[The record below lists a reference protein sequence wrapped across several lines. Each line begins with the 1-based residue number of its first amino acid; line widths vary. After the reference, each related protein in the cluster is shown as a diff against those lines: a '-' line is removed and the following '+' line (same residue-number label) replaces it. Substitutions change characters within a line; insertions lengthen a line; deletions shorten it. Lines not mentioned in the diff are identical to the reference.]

1 MIKRTLAIFA
11 VVTLVSAALA
21 VSTVL
26 AESTLDQ
33 VLKRGEVIVGIGMN
47 FPPWGFYDKDGKAA
61 GFDVSYA
68 EELAKALKVK
78 LQIVPAEGMNRIPYL
93 VSGKIDVAIAT
104 FTMTLERCQTIAFT
118 IPYAVQNLVFVTKKG
133 SGIKSL
139 QDLKGKRV
147 STSKGTTEET
157 ILDEQAPK
165 GTIVDRYNS
174 DNESYLALRQGK
186 ADACIMDYIL
196 AVELMKKY
204 PNFEVA
210 QTLRT
215 DLMSL
220 GCRRGDI
227 EWLNWLNWFVLHMN
241 LRGTS
246 QAYHE
251 KWFGTPQPKLQVDF

>member
-1 MIKRTLAIFA
+1 
-11 VVTLVSAALA
+11 
-21 VSTVL
+21 
-26 AESTLDQ
+26 
-33 VLKRGEVIVGIGMN
+33 
-47 FPPWGFYDKDGKAA
+47 
-61 GFDVSYA
+61 
-68 EELAKALKVK
+68 
-78 LQIVPAEGMNRIPYL
+78 
-93 VSGKIDVAIAT
+93 
-104 FTMTLERCQTIAFT
+104 
-118 IPYAVQNLVFVTKKG
+118 
-133 SGIKSL
+133 
-139 QDLKGKRV
+139 
-147 STSKGTTEET
+147 
-157 ILDEQAPK
+157 
-165 GTIVDRYNS
+165 
-174 DNESYLALRQGK
+174 LALRQGK